1 MNESVF
7 IEELDQAI
15 TALLRGASP
24 AGSTVEPDV
33 SQLFAI
39 AQQLRSLPR
48 QEFRVALRMAITEK
62 LHEEIDM
69 TETAVTEQEKV
80 EPEGYRTVT
89 PYLTVADV
97 HAEIAFVQKV
107 FGAEGKI
114 YGLGSQGGFHS
125 EYRIGDSMVMIG
137 GGGEGTTW
145 KGTPVPAALH
155 LYVEDVDEVY
165 KRAIAAGATSLMAPT
180 DQEYQD
186 RDAAVRDSNGN
197 DWYIG
202 THQGE
207 RYLPEDAQQLMPY
220 LRPVGARQMIDF
232 YRQAFGAEQ
241 IAVYQSP
248 DGAVQHAKIKIGSSV
263 VELGDAHGE
272 WETNHMNFMLY
283 VDDADKW
290 YARFMTAEGSVSI
303 SEPSDQP
310 YGARVGTV
318 ADPAGNQWYIAK
330 HLG

>member
-15 TALLRGASP
+15 DTLLRSASP
-24 AGSTVEPDV
+24 DVSTVEAGV
-33 SQLFAI
+33 SDLFAI
-39 AQQLRSLPR
+39 AQELRSLPR
-48 QEFRVALRMAITEK
+48 QEFSVALRMAITEK
-62 LHEEIDM
+62 LQEEIDM
-69 TETAVTEQEKV
+69 TGTAVTEQKKV

-137 GGGEGTTW
+137 GGGEGATW

-202 THQGE
+202 THKGK
-207 RYLPEDAQQLMPY
+207 RYLPEEAQQLMPY

-232 YRQAFGAEQ
+232 YKQAFGAEQ

-272 WETNHMNFMLY
+272 WETNRMNFMLY

-318 ADPAGNQWYIAK
+318 EDPAGNQWYIAR